1 MRRHG
6 LACQVLPGGLTEEDG
21 AAAARVLQAVD
32 PRPTAVM
39 AFNDQSAAGLL
50 DAFLRSG
57 IPVPG
62 EISVVGFDDSH
73 LARLAHINLT
83 TVGQDIPRLADLAV
97 VRALARL
104 EGQNTPGRETV
115 IAPHLVIRGTTAAP

>member
-62 EISVVGFDDSH
+62 EISVVGS
-73 LARLAHINLT
+73 
-83 TVGQDIPRLADLAV
+83 
-97 VRALARL
+97 VRC
-104 EGQNTPGRETV
+104 V
-115 IAPHLVIRGTTAAP
+115 